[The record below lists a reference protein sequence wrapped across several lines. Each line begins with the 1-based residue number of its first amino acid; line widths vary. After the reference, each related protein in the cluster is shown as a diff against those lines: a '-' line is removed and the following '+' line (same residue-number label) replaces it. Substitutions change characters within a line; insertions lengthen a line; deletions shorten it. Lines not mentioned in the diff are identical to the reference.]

1 LADIEMYVVLVREKG
16 MFLVEPVPGVS
27 QREAIERAL
36 GLGGGYS
43 AGLVPVDLP
52 DEADQAWAC
61 WVEGHDPAGRPYYFF
76 RAFPAALSEADV
88 EARLRERDEEAVKIN
103 VTPIYW
109 ARNSRP
115 VADEPPAQEFRA

>member
-1 LADIEMYVVLVREKG
+1 MATREMYVVLVREKG

-43 AGLVPVDLP
+43 AGQVPVDVP
-52 DEADQAWAC
+52 DDADEAWAC
-61 WVEGHDPAGRPYYFF
+61 WVQGEDPTGRPYFFF
-76 RAFPAALSEADV
+76 RAFPASLEEAAV
-88 EARLRERDEEAVKIN
+88 EAQLRELNEEPVKMN
-103 VTPIYW
+103 LTPIHW

-115 VADEPPAQEFRA
+115 LETEPAPEEFRA